1 MSQHLGRRAFGV
13 LLVTGGVVAVVLP
26 VVIRVLA
33 TPGPRRRSG
42 RAGSSGAAGARKQSK
57 AGRRR

>member
-26 VVIRVLA
+26 VVIPVLA

-42 RAGSSGAAGARKQSK
+42 RELRSCRSPEPSK